1 MEVKREQIEQAI
13 GRLAGTTFVLDD
25 DEDDREWPSL
35 SGLVPFA
42 HADMHQC
49 PAEPLMIVLARRRK
63 ALAEDAKAAKMQKQK
78 PRAKRVA
85 KTKEK
90 EKAVKVKTEYVEEQM
105 QQGIALCSAY
115 NLVSFALTHITRVP

>member
-1 MEVKREQIEQAI
+1 
-13 GRLAGTTFVLDD
+13 
-25 DEDDREWPSL
+25 
-35 SGLVPFA
+35 
-42 HADMHQC
+42 
-49 PAEPLMIVLARRRK
+49 MIVLARRRK
-63 ALAEDAKAAKMQKQK
+63 ALAEDVQAAKMQKQK

-90 EKAVKVKTEYVEEQM
+90 VKAKAVKVKTEYVEEQM